1 MNFYELEAFV
11 TLAKNMHFGKTA
23 SQLNMSPSALSRVIT
38 RLEEE
43 VGASLIDR
51 NNRQMELT
59 EQGRIFEK
67 FARESLSRR
76 ADLSEQLSGYGQEVE
91 GILPVYASVTACYTV
106 LPDFIKRLTKKYPGI
121 HLSVQTGDPAGAL
134 AAIRENRAY
143 LAIDAIPESGLTEMK
158 TVSVIRTPLV
168 YAAAKNGPYTELLG
182 SPQDILSSVPLILP
196 KAGLARSRFDK
207 WIKSRNVKPII
218 AAETEGNEAI
228 LAIAQLGLGIG
239 LVPQI
244 VLENGPYKGEF
255 VIHTAGNILGYYD
268 VGFIRKSRPA
278 GTASVKRI
286 QEAVENIL
294 GTY

>member
-1 MNFYELEAFV
+1 M
-11 TLAKNMHFGKTA
+11 
-23 SQLNMSPSALSRVIT
+23 
-38 RLEEE
+38 
-43 VGASLIDR
+43 
-51 NNRQMELT
+51 
-59 EQGRIFEK
+59 
-67 FARESLSRR
+67 
-76 ADLSEQLSGYGQEVE
+76 
-91 GILPVYASVTACYTV
+91 
-106 LPDFIKRLTKKYPGI
+106 
-121 HLSVQTGDPAGAL
+121 
-134 AAIRENRAY
+134 
-143 LAIDAIPESGLTEMK
+143 
-158 TVSVIRTPLV
+158 
-168 YAAAKNGPYTELLG
+168 
-182 SPQDILSSVPLILP
+182 PLILP